1 MINED
6 TERLRKTTIAF
17 LKDYADKGYENAV
30 ECIDW
35 LEKQGEQKPAELPKG
50 EDYGIDGLYATIDIL
65 QKTLGSV
72 DGYQSDDGILE
83 HKCAITA
90 VKKLYEKKPTEW
102 SEEDERLFQIV
113 IDILDR
119 ANHLGNLSHADLIAC
134 VRKLK
139 SLRPQ
144 KQ

>member
-6 TERLRKTTIAF
+6 SERLRKTTIAF
-17 LKDYADKGYENAV
+17 LKDFADKGYENAV

-35 LEKQGEQKPAELPKG
+35 LEKQGELVNSLSKELDNAH
-50 EDYGIDGLYATIDIL
+50 ERIDGLIQKNNELCIKLENQCEQKPID
-65 QKTLGSV
+65 
-72 DGYQSDDGILE
+72 
-83 HKCAITA
+83 
-90 VKKLYEKKPTEW
+90 W

-119 ANHLGNLSHADLIAC
+119 SNHFGNLSHADLIAC

-139 SLRPQ
+139 SLRLQ
-144 KQ
+144 NQ